1 MNDHEHEH
9 DHEPRTK
16 LLDPLARVAL
26 GPHGS
31 PGFEAGETVDA
42 DGNRQLWIVD
52 TGQLD
57 ADVVD
62 LGNQNPVHEQAG
74 LLPSSWDDRIAAAPL
89 RCCRPTAAGRPC
101 RQIVTRPGVACA
113 QHRSGARR

>member
-1 MNDHEHEH
+1 MNDHEH
-9 DHEPRTK
+9 DHEPCRK
-16 LLDPLARVAL
+16 LLDPQTRVAL

-31 PGFEAGETVDA
+31 PGFEVGETVDA
-42 DGNRQLWIVD
+42 DGHRQFWIVD
-52 TGQLD
+52 TDQLD
-57 ADVVD
+57 AANADH
-62 LGNQNPVHEQAG
+62 GNQNPVHEQAG

-101 RQIVTRPGVACA
+101 RQIVTHPGVACA